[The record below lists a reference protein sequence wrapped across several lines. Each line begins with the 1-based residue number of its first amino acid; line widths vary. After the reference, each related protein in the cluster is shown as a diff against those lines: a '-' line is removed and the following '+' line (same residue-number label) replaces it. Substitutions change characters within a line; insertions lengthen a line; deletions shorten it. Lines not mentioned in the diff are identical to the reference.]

1 MKLNDYLESL
11 NELVFF
17 KGPEVKGSFEYNL
30 QWYEN
35 RHPKHR
41 LYFYISGLLTS
52 VSLVVLYCL
61 NSSPELGKIVSILLL
76 FVSSISSLFAF
87 KRSWSGYY
95 IASQNLLALKDIYD
109 ESLLRAKL
117 INDED
122 EVQALKIA
130 IASTTQFMTAANKV
144 VNNETVD
151 YFSAVKLPDFP
162 SKN

>member
-1 MKLNDYLESL
+1 M
-11 NELVFF
+11 
-17 KGPEVKGSFEYNL
+17 
-30 QWYEN
+30 
-35 RHPKHR
+35 
-41 LYFYISGLLTS
+41 S
-52 VSLVVLYCL
+52 VSLVILYGL
-61 NSSPELGKIVSILLL
+61 NSSSELGKTVSILLL

-95 IASQNLLALKDIYD
+95 LASQNLLALKNIYD

-122 EVQALKIA
+122 EVQALKIV

-151 YFSAVKLPDFP
+151 YFSAVKLPNLP